1 MLRASAPLLSWH
13 GIAVLRHGQLPTPS
27 LASAG
32 GAVEGHGDRARSP
45 ILAFLLAPA
54 EVEGLRTDPAEVA
67 PVRAGLAPL
76 NTQGAAAAA
85 AAAAIEQ
92 GAYDALPDSPGGGE
106 STGAPHPLRPAGVHA
121 YHMLHSWE
129 VQRHDQDAQGPWSGL
144 SVCACYTTTRFSQ
157 PQGRD

>member
-1 MLRASAPLLSWH
+1 MFRASAPLLSWH
-13 GIAVLRHGQLPTPS
+13 GIAVLRHGQLPTPP

-85 AAAAIEQ
+85 AAAADVAVDG
-92 GAYDALPDSPGGGE
+92 GAAAADAAVDGGGGKAMPSTAE
-106 STGAPHPLRPAGVHA
+106 STTA
-121 YHMLHSWE
+121 
-129 VQRHDQDAQGPWSGL
+129 
-144 SVCACYTTTRFSQ
+144 
-157 PQGRD
+157 